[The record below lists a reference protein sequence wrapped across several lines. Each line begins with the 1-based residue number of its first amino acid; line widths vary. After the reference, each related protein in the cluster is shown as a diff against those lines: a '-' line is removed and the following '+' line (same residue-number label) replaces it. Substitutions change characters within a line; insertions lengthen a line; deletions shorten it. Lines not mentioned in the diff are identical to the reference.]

1 MIAGLVLVALVLT
14 AHFSRGRGARAGYV
28 LIAVSVLW
36 ILVDKGLGEG
46 PTLMRITKNHGL
58 TAADLAGLAGIALG
72 LRQAWPDVVRRSK
85 RLVAAVR
92 R

>member
-14 AHFSRGRGARAGYV
+14 AHFSRGRGPRAGYV
-28 LIAVSVLW
+28 LMAVSVLW

-46 PTLMRITKNHGL
+46 ARLVRVTQDHGL
-58 TAADLAGLAGIALG
+58 TAADLAGLVGIGLG
-72 LRQAWPDVVRRSK
+72 LRQAWPDLVRRSR
-85 RLVAAVR
+85 RLFAAVR